1 MKTINTTYFWRNI
14 TKVWTVVFFAAI
26 IYDFLTANS
35 LETTE
40 LLLPIAVIY
49 DAVLAVYSAEKEFK
63 RWHDC
68 HDTIHPGELYVILW
82 TILIFGL
89 LVLSVIIHHPYHIP
103 PEVSASY
110 IVVIGILAITRE
122 SKHFY
127 KRMKCDIEEDA
138 LFIKDVTEAV
148 KDTLNDRL
156 KETVTHAPHSKHHE
170 KS

>member
-1 MKTINTTYFWRNI
+1 MKTINTTSFWRNI
-14 TKVWTVVFFAAI
+14 TKVWTIVFFAAI

-68 HDTIHPGELYVILW
+68 HRTIHPGELYVILW

-89 LVLSVIIHHPYHIP
+89 LGLSVVVHHPYHIP

-127 KRMKCDIEEDA
+127 KRMQCDIEEDA
-138 LFIKDVTEAV
+138 EFIKNVTTAV
-148 KDTLNDRL
+148 KDSVRQ
-156 KETVTHAPHSKHHE
+156 
-170 KS
+170 KSRKS